1 MSGSFGLYLHI
12 PFCKSKCAYCDFY
25 SLCGTE
31 GKTVFLDCLSKE
43 SGSEKQY
50 IDGNQLSTIYF
61 GGGTPSLLS
70 ANDYKLLFESI
81 GREYDIGRC
90 TEITLEANPDDL
102 SPAYLKSISGL
113 PFNRISIGIQS
124 FNDRELRALGRRHDA
139 SQGIEAVGRCREAG
153 LNNISIDLMFGI
165 PEQNELSLQSNIE
178 QALKLEVPHI
188 SVYMLSLEPGS
199 QLYKDWQQGRFTEI
213 SDEEAEKHYFLIS
226 DQLKQAGYDHY
237 EISNFARP
245 GFRAIH
251 NASYWSG
258 RPYLGL
264 GPSAHSFN
272 GRTRRWNP
280 ASLEAY
286 IQGIQNRN
294 LIREE
299 ESLDLYTRY
308 NELIM
313 THLRTSE
320 GFSTDELLFL
330 YGPEL
335 YDYCLEQARPLI
347 AGGMLEN
354 TGGRIKL
361 AYRAYFVSDSVIR
374 ALFWDDGKPDRCK

>member
-1 MSGSFGLYLHI
+1 MPGNFGLYIHV

-25 SLCGTE
+25 SLCGTSD
-31 GKTVFLDCLSKE
+31 KAVFLDCLSRE
-43 SGSEKQY
+43 SAYEKQY
-50 IDGNQLSTIYF
+50 INGNQPSTIYF

-70 ANDYKLLFESI
+70 AGDYKLLFEGISK
-81 GREYDIGRC
+81 EYDLSHC

-102 SPAYLKSISGL
+102 SPAYLNSFSGL
-113 PFNRISIGIQS
+113 PFNRISMGIQS
-124 FNDRELRALGRRHDA
+124 FRDKELRALGRRHDA
-139 SQGIEAVGRCREAG
+139 RQAIEAVSRCREVG
-153 LNNISIDLMFGI
+153 LTNISIDLMFGI

-199 QLYKDWQQGRFTEI
+199 RLYKDWQQGSFTEI
-213 SDEEAEKHYFLIS
+213 SDEQAEKSYFLIS

-280 ASLEAY
+280 ASLKDY

-294 LIREE
+294 LVREE
-299 ESLDLYTRY
+299 ENLDLYTRY
-308 NELIM
+308 NEFIM
-313 THLRTSE
+313 TRLRTSE
-320 GFSTDELLFL
+320 GFSTEELRAL
-330 YGPEL
+330 YGPDL
-335 YDYCLEQARPLI
+335 YNYCLEQAGPLL
-347 AGGMLEN
+347 AGGILEN
-354 TGGRIKL
+354 TDGRLKL
-361 AYRAYFVSDSVIR
+361 ACRAYFVSDSVVR
-374 ALFWDDGKPDRCK
+374 ALFWDGGKTDRHK